1 MDDFDVSKEYAAD
14 FKTIQRVARYEIIC
28 KLGQGATGIAYLA
41 WDPTIK
47 RNVALKV
54 TKAETEKYRDIF
66 LSEIQSAGRLSHG
79 NVVSIYDAGVENDSC
94 YIAME
99 YIKGSTLEIYCQK
112 DNLLPLNTALEAI
125 LDVCNGL
132 GYAHD
137 ECVIHRDIKPSNIL
151 LSLDGTAKITDFG
164 IAQMTDKTFTTGI
177 WGTPHYLSPEQ
188 IKDETVG
195 FPGDIF
201 SVGCVLY
208 EILTGEKA
216 FPGANS
222 YAVFYNITTQEP
234 VSILSVRPD
243 LPKILDEIV
252 KKALAKDPKDRY
264 QTCAA
269 LARDLVMA
277 RRGLGT
283 PPPMQEK
290 LKDIVDYLHRLHFF
304 RNFSPEQ
311 LRELAS
317 LAAVVTVPKGNLIA
331 GEGEIDDAFF
341 IILSGQARVRK
352 GEVDIALVS
361 TGECFGEMACIA
373 VQPRV
378 ANVVADTKC
387 ILMKMTA
394 PQLDALPDA
403 LALLFYKNFSFTLV
417 RRLSNSVEDKR

>member
-1 MDDFDVSKEYAAD
+1 MGNFSVSKMYAAD
-14 FKTIQRVARYEIIC
+14 FKTVQTVARYEVIC
-28 KLGQGATGIAYLA
+28 KLGQGATGIVYLA

-54 TKAETEKYRDIF
+54 IKAETEKYRDVF
-66 LSEIQSAGRLSHG
+66 LSEIQSAGRLSHS
-79 NVVSIYDAGVENDSC
+79 NVVSIYDAGVEDDTC

-112 DNLLPLNTALEAI
+112 DNLLQLNTALEAV

-132 GYAHD
+132 GYAHG
-137 ECVIHRDIKPSNIL
+137 ERVLHRDIKPSNIL
-151 LSLDGTAKITDFG
+151 LGIDGTAKITDFG
-164 IAQMTDKTFTTGI
+164 IAQRTDRTFTTGI

-188 IKDETVG
+188 IKDEGVG
-195 FPGDIF
+195 FPSDIF
-201 SVGCVLY
+201 SIGCVLH

-222 YAVFYNITTQEP
+222 YGVCFNITTQEP
-234 VSILSVRPD
+234 ASILSVRPE

-252 KKALAKDPKDRY
+252 KKSLAKDSKERY

-269 LARDLVMA
+269 LARDLTMA
-277 RRGLGT
+277 LRGLGSS
-283 PPPMQEK
+283 PPKQEK
-290 LKDIVDYLHRLHFF
+290 LKNVIDYLHRLAFF
-304 RNFSPEQ
+304 ANFRPEQ
-311 LRELAS
+311 LRELSS
-317 LAAVVTVPKGNLIA
+317 LATVVKVPKGNLIA

-352 GEVDIALVS
+352 GEADIAMVS

-378 ANVVADTKC
+378 ANVVADTNC

-394 PQLDALPDA
+394 TQLDSLSDG
-403 LALLFYKNFSFTLV
+403 LALLFYKNFSHTLV
-417 RRLSNSVEDKR
+417 RRLSNSIESKR